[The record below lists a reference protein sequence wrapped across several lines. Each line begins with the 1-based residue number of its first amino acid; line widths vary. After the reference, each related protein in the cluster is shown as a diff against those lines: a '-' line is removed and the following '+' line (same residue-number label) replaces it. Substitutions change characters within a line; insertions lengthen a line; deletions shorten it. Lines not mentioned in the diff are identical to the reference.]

1 MSLAVILKRC
11 DRSNLTNE
19 KKNTFT
25 TANIPKFSLIDEF
38 HIDTFIQAELMSTS
52 KRHTE
57 EFNGVFR

>member
-1 MSLAVILKRC
+1 MR
-11 DRSNLTNE
+11 

-57 EFNGVFR
+57 EFNGVFK